1 MKNWMTTRCNA
12 NLKMIA
18 KRYNISEIMAEILVK
33 RGLHT
38 WDAMDKY
45 LFPDIE
51 AMYKPELMKDLVKAA
66 EIIESM
72 VKQKKY

>member
-18 KRYNISEIMAEILVK
+18 KRYNITEIMAEILVK

-51 AMYKPELMKDLVKAA
+51 AM
-66 EIIESM
+66 
-72 VKQKKY
+72 